1 MPELNALSRIGFGCY
16 RISRKAKEH
25 YHALRYALSS
35 GCNLIDTAANY
46 ENGESERLIGEV
58 LSDFPDQRPF
68 IVTKAGYIQ
77 GESITLLEKLNRSGR
92 AKEDLVR
99 VSDDLLYSIHPDF
112 LDAQL
117 KLSCCRLRTSQLDGL
132 LLHNP
137 EYYFAQV
144 GHATSQDEHYERI
157 KKAFEFL
164 EEISEQGR
172 IRYYGI
178 SSNTFPFSTAEQK
191 TTSLPHVLA
200 LAEAVSTNH
209 HFKLVQFPFNLI
221 ENDAQKPHHNGLS
234 LIDIARANG
243 IVTLA
248 NRPLNANSSNG
259 PVRLANYEEEVL
271 RLDEQRGRQLLE
283 QFLGLLRRRLD
294 EIGSDDDIME
304 FVPIQVLSQG
314 WTSFRSPDAVDQV
327 FDQRLFPFLNKLY
340 EECIDQEVLSSLAK
354 LRQVA
359 VLYAKRYMGQ
369 KAEALR
375 VQMIEQGT
383 ITQGDDRP
391 LPLVACQNYLDAG
404 IDHVLVGMRSLS
416 YVNSLRGL
424 FRT

>member
-1 MPELNALSRIGFGCY
+1 VVN
-16 RISRKAKEH
+16 
-25 YHALRYALSS
+25 

-46 ENGESERLIGEV
+46 ANGESERLIGDV
-58 LSDFPDQRPF
+58 LSDFPNQRPF

-77 GESITLLEKLNRSGR
+77 GESRTLLDELNRAGR
-92 AKEDLVR
+92 AREDLVR
-99 VSDDLLYSIHPDF
+99 ISDNLLYSIHPDF

-117 KLSCCRLRTSQLDGL
+117 KLSCCRLKTSQLDGL

-144 GHATSQDEHYERI
+144 GHATSQDEYYARI

-164 EEISEQGR
+164 EERSEQGR

-191 TTSLPHVLA
+191 TTNLPHVLT
-200 LAEAVSTNH
+200 LAEKVSTKH
-209 HFKLVQFPFNLI
+209 HFKLIQFPFNLV

-234 LIDIARANG
+234 LIDTARANG
-243 IVTLA
+243 IVTLT

-259 PVRLANYEEEVL
+259 PMRLANYEEEVL
-271 RLDEQRGRQLLE
+271 GLDEQRGCRLLE
-283 QFLGLLRRRLD
+283 QFLRLLRRRLD
-294 EIGSDDDIME
+294 EIGSDDDIMQ

-314 WTSFRSPDAVDQV
+314 WTSFSSPDVVDQV

-340 EECIDQEVLSSLAK
+340 EECIDQEVLTSFAN
-354 LRQVA
+354 LRQIA
-359 VLYAKRYMGQ
+359 VLFARRYMSQ
-369 KAEALR
+369 KAKAFR
-375 VQMIEQGT
+375 VQMIERGIIAQD
-383 ITQGDDRP
+383 DDRP

-404 IDHVLVGMRSLS
+404 IDHVLVGMRSLK
-416 YVNSLRGL
+416 YVDSLISL